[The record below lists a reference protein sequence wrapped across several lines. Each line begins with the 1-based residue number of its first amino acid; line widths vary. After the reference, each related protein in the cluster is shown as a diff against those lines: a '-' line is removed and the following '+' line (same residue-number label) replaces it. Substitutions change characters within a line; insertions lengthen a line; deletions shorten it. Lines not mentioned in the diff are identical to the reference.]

1 MAAAFPKPHCIPIVL
16 AEDETLMCSVLP
28 GLLADASSGAI
39 HVVATCRSR
48 SALLH
53 AVRRSRPSVVLCD
66 VRMPNREGDLPTAM
80 DERFMHGLFRLNPG
94 TRLLLLTGQPDPL
107 LAKVLIDA
115 GASGYLEKSVD
126 PQRICH
132 TIIQVNE
139 GRGYIDPS
147 VQAAINRLEIRAD
160 RRIREQL
167 LIGRRGDVLRLL
179 LDGQSATEIATSL
192 CVGRKYVD
200 KRIAEIK
207 RITGVDTHIRIYR
220 VCERMGI
227 IDGRG
232 QH

>member
-1 MAAAFPKPHCIPIVL
+1 
-16 AEDETLMCSVLP
+16 
-28 GLLADASSGAI
+28 
-39 HVVATCRSR
+39 
-48 SALLH
+48 
-53 AVRRSRPSVVLCD
+53 
-66 VRMPNREGDLPTAM
+66 M
-80 DERFMHGLFRLNPG
+80 DERFMHGLLRLNPG

-107 LAKVLIDA
+107 LARVLIDA